1 MGFWK
6 KITKPFRRLR
16 RSMKKRR
23 GLSAIL
29 GIAAAVAM
37 PYVAPAVAST
47 LGVTQI
53 AASAGLSAGWTGA
66 LASGLTGAALGAG
79 TQYLTGGDPTIGAA
93 IGGITGG
100 YGGYSAANAP
110 AAVAGQP
117 VTVAGASGPNVIG
130 AGGGPNVVG
139 AGQGQMVSYGA
150 PAGVPTAS
158 GGGFFSGGLSGLGD
172 KAAAGLGR
180 VISDPLKVAQI
191 TMAANSLL
199 SEPDNEDIYQG
210 MTPEERALTEQRK
223 VELAQ
228 MAQQNQALYQMKVRE
243 AESYLQSA
251 KQHAGNPQRAFID
264 TKLAAERQAA
274 NAGRGMTSGRA
285 SAARRAAAIR
295 ATEAAS
301 TAASSE
307 AGRGRDASL
316 SYQRA
321 GLSAIP
327 RNAPDRA
334 AGLQL
339 GMYDELRKRSRERRK
354 DDGKLVDSLTS
365 NLFG

>member
-6 KITKPFRRLR
+6 KITKPFRRIR

-79 TQYLTGGDPTIGAA
+79 TQYLTGGDPTVGAA
-93 IGGITGG
+93 IGGISGG
-100 YGGYSAANAP
+100 YGGYSAATAP
-110 AAVAGQP
+110 AQAAQAVASQP
-117 VTVAGASGPNVIG
+117 VTIAGASGPNVLG
-130 AGGGPNVVG
+130 AGG
-139 AGQGQMVSYGA
+139 AGQIVTVGTQGINPSA
-150 PAGVPTAS
+150 D
-158 GGGFFSGGLSGLGD
+158 GGFFSGGLSGLGS
-172 KAAAGLGR
+172 KVTTGLGN
-180 VISDPLKVAQI
+180 VVSDPVKMAQI

-223 VELAQ
+223 RELEQIAK
-228 MAQQNQALYQMKVRE
+228 QNQQLYQMKVRE
-243 AESYLQSA
+243 AQSYLQSA

-264 TKLAAERQAA
+264 AKLSAERQAA
-274 NAGRGMTSGRA
+274 DAGRGMSPARA
-285 SAARRAAAIR
+285 AAARRAARIR
-295 ATEAAS
+295 TTEAAS
-301 TAASSE
+301 TAASNE
-307 AGRGRDASL
+307 ASRGRDASL

-327 RNAPDRA
+327 TGAPERA
-334 AGLQL
+334 AGLQ
-339 GMYDELRKRSRERRK
+339 GPMYDALRERSRKRRK
-354 DDGKLVDSLTS
+354 EDNQLMGSLTS